1 MIHLAKGSILLMQLK
16 KLQSIYPQGIISH
29 IPSEDDSHLS
39 LPIKNQWF
47 LIPLE
52 DLTKNE
58 IKLLTAILPEPSMI
72 GKLNNH
78 PWYQYLFLQKPF
90 PITETTYRVIQ
101 LKIKKESP
109 NAMEWL
115 THLSKLFNQV
125 EDYFFIDTTTALII
139 EERSTIVY
147 QKSDLEGM
155 LLTLESEFLIQA
167 KAFMGAF
174 NEANQQFVPYF
185 FEEQQIFTEYVSRK
199 KNIFSFQ
206 DIAIDYLTKEKIA
219 SSQIMQTLKENLN
232 IDDELKK
239 IIKTLWLKQ
248 GNITSTSKEL
258 YIHRNTLQY
267 RLDKF
272 YERTGFSLKDMS
284 DLTLCY
290 LLIH

>member
-1 MIHLAKGSILLMQLK
+1 MQLK
-16 KLQSIYPQGIISH
+16 ELQAIYPQGTISH
-29 IPSEDDSHLS
+29 TPSEDDTLLS

-47 LIPLE
+47 LLPTE
-52 DLTKNE
+52 KLTENE
-58 IKLLTAILPEPSMI
+58 VNLLTTILPEPSMTSD
-72 GKLNNH
+72 LNDH

-125 EDYFFIDTTTALII
+125 EDFFFIDATTALII
-139 EERSTIVY
+139 EERSTIIY

-167 KAFMGAF
+167 KAFIGAF

-185 FEEQQIFTEYVSRK
+185 FEEQQIFIDYVSRK

-206 DIAIDYLTKEKIA
+206 DVAIDYLTKDKIA
-219 SSQIMQTLKENLN
+219 DSQIMQTLKDVLN
-232 IDDELKK
+232 IDDELKR
-239 IIKTLWLKQ
+239 IVKTLWLKQ

-267 RLDKF
+267 RLEKF